1 MKSIQYATC
10 SASILCAGIQAT
22 LALEGPA
29 DITPPPALTEAAAT
43 KGQAVENAKQS
54 GFLGAVLA
62 DVTKELADH
71 LALKPGEGVSVS
83 AVMPE
88 GPAATAGLQPHDI
101 ITKVDGKPAGSPE
114 ELTALIGGS
123 APGAKVTL
131 DIIRKGDPSN
141 LDVSLGER
149 PDQGVAAQPD
159 AIGELPLDGV
169 PPEFA
174 KRLRRMIEGNVGRFD
189 LPLNELPGGIQ
200 DIAPQ
205 LEQQIEQLK
214 KQIGGIDQAEFPKL
228 PNLPDAIQNK
238 ATSKIRVMDENGSV
252 EIASTDGAKEV
263 TVRDKDD
270 KIVWT
275 GPWDTEQD
283 KAAAP
288 DDVRKRVDLVG
299 QIDTGEGG
307 MKFNLFPRLNGD

>member
-1 MKSIQYATC
+1 MKAIQYATC
-10 SASILCAGIQAT
+10 SASILCAGIQAA

-29 DITPPPALTEAAAT
+29 DITPPPAMTEATAAD
-43 KGQAVENAKQS
+43 GPAVENPKQS
-54 GFLGAVLA
+54 GFLGAILA

-71 LALKPGEGVSVS
+71 LALKPGEGVSVN
-83 AVMPE
+83 AVMPD

-101 ITKVDGKPAGSPE
+101 ITKVDGKAAGSPQ
-114 ELTALIGGS
+114 ELTALIGDS
-123 APGAKVTL
+123 APGTKVTL
-131 DIIRKGDPSN
+131 DIIRKGDPAN
-141 LDVSLGER
+141 LDVTLGER
-149 PDQGVAAQPD
+149 PEQGVAAQPD
-159 AIGELPLDGV
+159 AMDELPLDGV

-189 LPLNELPGGIQ
+189 LQFNDAAGGIH

-205 LEQQIEQLK
+205 LENQIEQLK
-214 KQIGGIDQAEFPKL
+214 KQIGGLDQAEFPQL
-228 PNLPDAIQNK
+228 PDLPDAIQSK

-270 KIVWT
+270 KVVWT
-275 GPWDTEQD
+275 GPWDTDQD

-288 DDVRKRVDLVG
+288 DDVRKRVERFDS
-299 QIDTGEGG
+299 GEGG
-307 MKFNLFPRLNGD
+307 MKFNLFQKRNRD